1 MDTFHCLLIT
11 CSRQLQVGPAG
22 LPLLLAELAARPLF
36 VAASLG
42 VFFAAAQLMF
52 WLRERE
58 ATLGRRVCPVDVL
71 QKEK

>member
-1 MDTFHCLLIT
+1 MWVH
-11 CSRQLQVGPAG
+11 RQVGPAG
-22 LPLLLAELAARPLF
+22 LPPLLADLAAQPGF

-58 ATLGRRVCPVDVL
+58 AAAGRRVCPADVL
-71 QKEK
+71 QKDR